1 MATNSLEI
9 FKQLF
14 LKNPKDIKDIFTNV
28 TSLVEVKDKAIADF
42 LSVEYPELIWL
53 IRVLQE
59 EYEKQ
64 FSPAVHTQQHVVER
78 IARSITLNVDE
89 TGTLDY
95 GQTIHNNIVINSLK
109 HHRVTAQPAT
119 LQGVQ
124 DQDDIIS
131 LDDNSSEMD
140 LIYQKTTSFTDI
152 AQQLASSSAQHLS
165 TQDNTNSTSTQT
177 SSAHTSHVAS

>member
-28 TSLVEVKDKAIADF
+28 TSLVEDKDKAIADF
-42 LSVEYPELIWL
+42 LAVEYPELIWL

-64 FSPAVHTQQHVVER
+64 FSPAVHTQQQVVER